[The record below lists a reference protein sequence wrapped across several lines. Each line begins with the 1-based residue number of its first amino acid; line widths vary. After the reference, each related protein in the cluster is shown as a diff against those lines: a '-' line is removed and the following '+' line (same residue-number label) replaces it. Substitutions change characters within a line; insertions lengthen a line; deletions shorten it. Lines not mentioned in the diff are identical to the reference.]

1 MTFSSGARLMRP
13 INISGPL
20 RPAEI
25 QAIASVIGREIGEEA
40 SNAVGIRCDEGYGYR
55 WYRVGA

>member
-1 MTFSSGARLMRP
+1 MRP